1 DEYGL
6 LTDNALLVHGLY
18 LNEDE
23 IGKINE
29 RGVFFAHNPRSNMN
43 NHVGYCSHIRDV
55 KNLLI
60 GTDGC
65 GGNMFEELKIGFF
78 KHKDEGLSWW
88 PPQYVEA
95 MNRGYRLVEKYFD
108 GSFGRVEVGM
118 VADLVVT
125 DYHNPT
131 PLVQE
136 NAASHFIWGMSSN
149 CVESVIVDGKVV
161 MGNRTFAHLDVDEIY
176 REAAKVAKRVWK
188 EVDTIA
194 P

>member
-1 DEYGL
+1 
-6 LTDNALLVHGLY
+6 
-18 LNEDE
+18 
-23 IGKINE
+23 
-29 RGVFFAHNPRSNMN
+29 
-43 NHVGYCSHIRDV
+43 
-55 KNLLI
+55 
-60 GTDGC
+60 
-65 GGNMFEELKIGFF
+65 
-78 KHKDEGLSWW
+78 
-88 PPQYVEA
+88 
-95 MNRGYRLVEKYFD
+95 
-108 GSFGRVEVGM
+108 M
-118 VADLVVT
+118 VADLVIT

-161 MGNRTFAHLDVDEIY
+161 MENRAFAHLDVDEIY